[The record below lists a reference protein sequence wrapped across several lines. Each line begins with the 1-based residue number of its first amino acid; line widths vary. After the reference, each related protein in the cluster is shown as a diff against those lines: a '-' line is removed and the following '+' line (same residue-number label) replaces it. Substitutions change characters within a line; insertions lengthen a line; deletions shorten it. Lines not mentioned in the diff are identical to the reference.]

1 MTMEQA
7 AAQIR
12 LPDTK
17 ARDAARRR
25 LDTRAKLPGSLGLLE
40 DAVIRL
46 AGIQRTVFPR
56 LDHKLVVVVCADN
69 GVTAE
74 GISPSAP
81 TVTAAQAVNFAR
93 GGGTINAFARRLG
106 APVRVVDVGIATPY
120 THEGVERRTVR
131 RGTDNMTAGPAM
143 SAADCRRAVEVG
155 ITLAEEAAASGAQLL
170 IPGEMGIGN
179 TTSSSA
185 VAAVLLQ
192 KPPEEI
198 TARGAGAPERVA
210 HKAAVIRKALDVNRP
225 CPADPL
231 DVLAKVGGLD
241 IAALCGLYIG
251 AAACGLA
258 AMLDGVIS
266 CTAALAAVRLAPAV
280 QEYLLP
286 SHCSAE
292 RVGSLLLEALD
303 KKPLITAGLC
313 LGEGT
318 GGVLGA
324 ALLDYALAAY
334 EQVVGIDEI

>member
-46 AGIQRTVFPR
+46 AGIQRTAFPR

-131 RGTDNMTAGPAM
+131 RGTDNMAAGPAM
-143 SAADCRRAVEVG
+143 SAADSCSFPAKWG
-155 ITLAEEAAASGAQLL
+155 
-170 IPGEMGIGN
+170 
-179 TTSSSA
+179 SA
-185 VAAVLLQ
+185 T
-192 KPPEEI
+192 PPPP
-198 TARGAGAPERVA
+198 APSPPFCC
-210 HKAAVIRKALDVNRP
+210 KSRP
-225 CPADPL
+225 
-231 DVLAKVGGLD
+231 K
-241 IAALCGLYIG
+241 
-251 AAACGLA
+251 
-258 AMLDGVIS
+258 
-266 CTAALAAVRLAPAV
+266 R
-280 QEYLLP
+280 
-286 SHCSAE
+286 
-292 RVGSLLLEALD
+292 
-303 KKPLITAGLC
+303 
-313 LGEGT
+313 
-318 GGVLGA
+318 
-324 ALLDYALAAY
+324 
-334 EQVVGIDEI
+334 

>member
-7 AAQIR
+7 ASTNPSSRHQ
-12 LPDTK
+12 
-17 ARDAARRR
+17 ARDAAPPETGYPRQ
-25 LDTRAKLPGSLGLLE
+25 AAGSLGLLE

-46 AGIQRTVFPR
+46 AGIQRTAFPR

-131 RGTDNMTAGPAM
+131 RGTDNMAAGPAM

-192 KPPEEI
+192 KPPE
-198 TARGAGAPERVA
+198 R
-210 HKAAVIRKALDVNRP
+210 
-225 CPADPL
+225 
-231 DVLAKVGGLD
+231 
-241 IAALCGLYIG
+241 
-251 AAACGLA
+251 
-258 AMLDGVIS
+258 
-266 CTAALAAVRLAPAV
+266 
-280 QEYLLP
+280 
-286 SHCSAE
+286 
-292 RVGSLLLEALD
+292 
-303 KKPLITAGLC
+303 
-313 LGEGT
+313 
-318 GGVLGA
+318 
-324 ALLDYALAAY
+324 
-334 EQVVGIDEI
+334 